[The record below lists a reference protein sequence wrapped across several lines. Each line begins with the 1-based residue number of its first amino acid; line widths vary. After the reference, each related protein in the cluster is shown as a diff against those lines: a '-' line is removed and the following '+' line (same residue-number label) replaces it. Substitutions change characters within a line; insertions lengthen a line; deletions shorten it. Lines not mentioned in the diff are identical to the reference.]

1 MIERPLRRPRCG
13 RPVAFRRN
21 DLISMQRGARR
32 YSEAHQAAEPQ
43 LPMKAEPVKLLLTN
57 ARAVRVAAR
66 APRWAVPLVKFSLA
80 ITDVGLTLLS
90 FTAAFYLRHHEAILY
105 RTPQGALSWSREF
118 APYAVLLP
126 LVVPIRLLLLRYY
139 DLYRVRGEFSFIE
152 DIARVF
158 RATAIGSLL
167 IVAATF
173 MYRGGIAYRTFS
185 YSRGFFL
192 LDFLLALLSMGAVR
206 MLLRAG
212 QILVRRRGVN
222 LIPTLIVGRGPE
234 AALCIQEMRAR
245 PELGYRVIG
254 IVENG
259 RADPAS
265 PASFEGVP
273 VIADL
278 NGLPEAIRESGANEV
293 IISDPNVPGEA
304 LFDVM
309 IQTGRRRGVEFRI
322 APTLLN
328 CLPSKT
334 EIDQVGSLPM
344 VTLFRSPLSS
354 AARLA
359 KRISDLVVAL
369 LTLMILAPLWL
380 LIALLIKLDSRGP
393 VFYKQER
400 VGMDG
405 RVFLFYKFRTMRADT
420 DDTRHREYQR
430 IYIKGQPDSNLGDA
444 ERPAYKLRGDERV
457 TRLGRLLRKLSLDE
471 LPQLF
476 NVLRGDMSVVGPR
489 PPIPYEV
496 ESYELWHRKRLD
508 MKPGITG
515 LWQVSGRNRLPFDE
529 MVRMDLYYIENWSLL
544 LDMKIIL
551 QTLPVMLRGD
561 DAY

>member
-1 MIERPLRRPRCG
+1 
-13 RPVAFRRN
+13 
-21 DLISMQRGARR
+21 MQRGARR